1 MNDIQYEQLK
11 EQLAFSEH
19 ALDEAVLHHSQ
30 LYFTVCEEYAIA
42 CSIRDDAK
50 KNMEES
56 YAQNSLRIRDQ
67 ALEENKK
74 LTEDLVKQLTLLD
87 HDYKTACKNY
97 LASKLEADLWGA
109 LKESYSTRGYMIRE
123 MAELWRSNY
132 FATSSI
138 NQPNTTAGELQ
149 YEAAKSALAIKRR
162 EMKK

>member
-1 MNDIQYEQLK
+1 MNDSQYEQLK

-30 LYFTVCEEYAIA
+30 LYFTVCEEYTIA

-74 LTEDLVKQLTLLD
+74 LTEDLVKQLTSLD
-87 HDYKTACKNY
+87 RDYKEACKKY
-97 LASKLEADLWGA
+97 LSAKLEADLWGS
-109 LKESYSTRGYMIRE
+109 LKEAYNTRGYMIRE
-123 MAELWRSNY
+123 MAELWRASY

-149 YEAAKSALAIKRR
+149 YEATRSAYAIKRR
-162 EMKK
+162 ELKK